1 MKSQDEK
8 QKFLELKA
16 KGWSY
21 DRIAKELKIS
31 KQTLVNWG
39 ASYREEIENAKAM
52 ELEAILEKFALS
64 KEHRLSSFGETLERL
79 RAEIRQRD
87 LSDIPTDKL
96 LEIYRK
102 YNETL
107 KGELKEEPQI
117 KGEDQIASDKW
128 FNNLSLS

>member
-31 KQTLVNWG
+31 KQSLINWG
-39 ASYREEIENAKAM
+39 SLFRS
-52 ELEAILEKFALS
+52 ELENLRAIELQSIIEEAGLL
-64 KEHRLSSFGETLERL
+64 KEHRIKTFGEILGKVKTELEG
-79 RAEIRQRD
+79 RD
-87 LSDIPTDKL
+87 LSEIPTAQL

-102 YNETL
+102 YYSMLKDEVEDKILIWDEET
-107 KGELKEEPQI
+107 I
-117 KGEDQIASDKW
+117 NNRTVSDNM
-128 FNNLSLS
+128 FTF